1 MSWFFVFFQK
11 NGNPFISETFSGFFK
26 QVAYRLTGKA
36 CNPQSI
42 WFMAIAHMRNSGAS
56 VEVMESLA
64 SLMGHSPQMQQKIYS
79 RHAQTQKS
87 TLALDAL
94 ATISSEVLE

>member
-1 MSWFFVFFQK
+1 
-11 NGNPFISETFSGFFK
+11 
-26 QVAYRLTGKA
+26 
-36 CNPQSI
+36 
-42 WFMAIAHMRNSGAS
+42 MAIAHLMNSGAS

-64 SLMGHSPQMQQKIYS
+64 DLMGHSSQMQQKIYS

-94 ATISSEVLE
+94 AAISSKVLE